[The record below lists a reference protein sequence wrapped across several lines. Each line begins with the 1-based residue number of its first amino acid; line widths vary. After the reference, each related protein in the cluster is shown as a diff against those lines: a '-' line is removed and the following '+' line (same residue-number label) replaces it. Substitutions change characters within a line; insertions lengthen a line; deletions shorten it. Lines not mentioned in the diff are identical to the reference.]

1 MRLIPIVFFAFL
13 HFSTSGQKNMKLI
26 FENDN
31 YKQVKKNPETQ
42 FKDSTTLFN
51 YLDEFQLL
59 AIKKGYFMTSIDEI
73 IKRDSSSY
81 QCKIH
86 LGDKFENAVFSMNP
100 TDIQFTRKA
109 AGINE
114 KMLARIPLT
123 PPEIASTLKKIQ
135 SAYVNEGYAFAS
147 VKIDSA
153 QFLGN
158 QLHAKISVD
167 RGPIV
172 VWQKIHIRGDSTL
185 SIKYISNLIDIHEK
199 DLFDQQ
205 KLENI
210 SKRIA
215 QINFI
220 KEIKPSEILF
230 TQEGAELYLY
240 LKSIPI
246 SSINGIIGLQPN
258 PVNQRLSIT
267 GEVNLKLTNVLKRG
281 EMLFIDWRAIQPQ
294 TQALRSQLTVPFLF
308 KTAFGIEGKFNLYKR
323 DSTFLELVSTA
334 GVNYQLPQGSY
345 VKVFYQNNSS
355 NLLSGAQFSSATT
368 NLASV
373 KTNSYG
379 LSFYRRQLDYIP
391 NPSKGITLNLE
402 SAVGSRKAQKT
413 DTSLVV
419 KSTTFRGAILIDWFI
434 PLAKRHVLKL
444 KNATQLYYAPITY
457 ENEVARFGGLSSQRG
472 FNEEELFATANST
485 STIEYRFLV
494 DKNSH
499 AFAFFDQTWYENN
512 AKKYASDW
520 PYGFGAGFSFGTNL
534 GIFSISYALGK
545 QLNNPIEFRN
555 GKIHFGY
562 VAYF

>member
-26 FENDN
+26 FENQN
-31 YKQVKKNPETQ
+31 YKQIKKNPETQ
-42 FKDSTTLFN
+42 FKDSTSLFN
-51 YLDEFQLL
+51 YLHELQLL
-59 AIKKGYFMTSIDEI
+59 AIKKGFLLTSIDEI
-73 IKRDSSSY
+73 KKIDSSTY
-81 QCKIH
+81 RCKLH
-86 LGDKFENAVFSMNP
+86 LGDKFENAVFSMAP
-100 TDIQFTRKA
+100 SDLQFTRKT

-114 KMLARIPLT
+114 KMLARIALT
-123 PPEIASTLKKIQ
+123 PSEIASTLKKIQ
-135 SAYVNEGYAFAS
+135 SVFVNHGYAFS
-147 VKIDSA
+147 SIKIDSA
-153 QFLGN
+153 EFIGN
-158 QLHAKISVD
+158 QLHAKIVVD
-167 RGPIV
+167 KGPIV

-185 SIKYISNLIDIHEK
+185 SKKYISNLIDIHEK

-210 SKRIA
+210 TKRIA

-230 TQEGAELYLY
+230 TKEGAELYLY

-258 PVNQRLSIT
+258 PVNQRLAIT

-281 EMLFIDWRAIQPQ
+281 EMLFVDWRAIQPQ

-308 KTAFGIEGKFNLYKR
+308 KTAFGVEGKFNLYKR
-323 DSTFLELVSTA
+323 DSTFLELISTA

-391 NPSKGITLNLE
+391 NPSKGITLNME
-402 SAVGSRKAQKT
+402 SAVGSRKAQKS

-419 KSTTFRGAILIDWFI
+419 KSTTFRGVILIEWFI

-499 AFAFFDQTWYENN
+499 AFAFFDQTWYEKN

>member
-42 FKDSTTLFN
+42 FKDSTALFN

-59 AIKKGYFMTSIDEI
+59 AIKKGFLMTSIDEI

-100 TDIQFTRKA
+100 ADIQFTRKA

-210 SKRIA
+210 TKRIA

-230 TQEGAELYLY
+230 TKEGAELYLY

-258 PVNQRLSIT
+258 PVNQRLAIT

-402 SAVGSRKAQKT
+402 SAVGSRKSQKT

>member
-26 FENDN
+26 FQNDN
-31 YKQVKKNPETQ
+31 YKLVKKNPETQ
-42 FKDSTTLFN
+42 FKDSTALFD

-59 AIKKGYFMTSIDEI
+59 AIKKGFLMTSVDEI

-100 TDIQFTRKA
+100 KDIQFTRKA

-114 KMLARIPLT
+114 KMLAHIPLT

-147 VKIDSA
+147 VKIDSP

-210 SKRIA
+210 TKRIA

-230 TQEGAELYLY
+230 TKEGAELYLY

-258 PVNQRLSIT
+258 PVNQRLAIT